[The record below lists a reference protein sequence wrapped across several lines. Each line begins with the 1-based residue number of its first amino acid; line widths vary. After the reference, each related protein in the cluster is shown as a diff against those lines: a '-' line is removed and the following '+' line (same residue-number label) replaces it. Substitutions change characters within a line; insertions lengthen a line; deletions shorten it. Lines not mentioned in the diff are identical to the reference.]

1 MKRVIVLIIMLLAFS
16 FNAAADVYNEQFDKS
31 GAGKLPEFL
40 SDDTRETLENEGITP
55 EGDWVNNLSPQKA
68 FSSLLESIKRNSKA
82 PLLTALSAL
91 GLSIMLSVF
100 RLFSDRPESE
110 QTLSFAATASIAGIT
125 LLPLFSAVSSAA
137 ATLKNA
143 AVFMLSFVPVY
154 CGITAASGRI
164 ATASASG
171 AVLLLAG
178 ETVVWLASLVV
189 LPLIGAYLAIALCGS
204 LTPAIELTPLA
215 ETVKKAATWVT
226 GLVMTV
232 YIGILGIQT
241 TVNAAADNLAVRT
254 GKFLIGSF
262 VPVVGS
268 PVSEALTTVQASV
281 GLLRSSVGIYGVVA
295 VAVTVLPS
303 ALLLLLWRGCLLL
316 SSAAAGILE
325 CRSIGK
331 LLKACDAAVS
341 FALGMTLICS
351 VAFIISLAVLA
362 SIGG

>member
-1 MKRVIVLIIMLLAFS
+1 M
-16 FNAAADVYNEQFDKS
+16 
-31 GAGKLPEFL
+31 
-40 SDDTRETLENEGITP
+40 
-55 EGDWVNNLSPQKA
+55 
-68 FSSLLESIKRNSKA
+68 
-82 PLLTALSAL
+82 
-91 GLSIMLSVF
+91 
-100 RLFSDRPESE
+100 
-110 QTLSFAATASIAGIT
+110 LSFA
-125 LLPLFSAVSSAA
+125 
-137 ATLKNA
+137 
-143 AVFMLSFVPVY
+143 PVY

-178 ETVVWLASLVV
+178 ETVVWLASGVV

-232 YIGILGIQT
+232 YIGILGLQT

-303 ALLLLLWRGCLLL
+303 AILLLLWRGCLLL

-325 CRSIGK
+325 CRSIGN

-341 FALGMTLICS
+341 FTLGMTLICS

-362 SIGG
+362 SVGG